1 VWAVPLRVWQFVMD
15 AELLFIVTKPYFVP
29 ALALLAFFPYA
40 AFLVRRRT
48 RDAPWAFLDPG
59 GVLHTPPL
67 SQRPLE
73 PLLVGAIAGLCFLV
87 LALVVRLGVHSGVSP
102 ETRATNAAI
111 LSFFVS
117 MVSLALLVQLLA
129 GAAGAWRGGLVGA
142 LGAAFVA
149 GCFGWLGIV
158 GGPAA
163 GGSVDA
169 LSLNP
174 GPCAWTVE
182 SSFSWFV
189 FKQVIA
195 QGALAGLA
203 GGLAALG
210 LRALVRRRA
219 AEELRPAGV
228 AP

>member
-1 VWAVPLRVWQFVMD
+1 M
-15 AELLFIVTKPYFVP
+15 
-29 ALALLAFFPYA
+29 
-40 AFLVRRRT
+40 
-48 RDAPWAFLDPG
+48 
-59 GVLHTPPL
+59 
-67 SQRPLE
+67 
-73 PLLVGAIAGLCFLV
+73 
-87 LALVVRLGVHSGVSP
+87 SP
-102 ETRATNAAI
+102 ETRATDAAI

-117 MVSLALLVQLLA
+117 MVSLALLVQLVA

-163 GGSVDA
+163 GGCVDA

-182 SSFSWFV
+182 SGFSWFV

-195 QGALAGLA
+195 QGAVAGLA
-203 GGLAALG
+203 GGLATLG
-210 LRALVRRRA
+210 VRALIQRRHA
-219 AEELRPAGV
+219 AEGS
-228 AP
+228 

>member
-1 VWAVPLRVWQFVMD
+1 
-15 AELLFIVTKPYFVP
+15 
-29 ALALLAFFPYA
+29 
-40 AFLVRRRT
+40 
-48 RDAPWAFLDPG
+48 
-59 GVLHTPPL
+59 
-67 SQRPLE
+67 
-73 PLLVGAIAGLCFLV
+73 
-87 LALVVRLGVHSGVSP
+87 
-102 ETRATNAAI
+102 
-111 LSFFVS
+111 
-117 MVSLALLVQLLA
+117 VQLLA

-163 GGSVDA
+163 GGCVDA

-210 LRALVRRRA
+210 LRAFLRRRRA